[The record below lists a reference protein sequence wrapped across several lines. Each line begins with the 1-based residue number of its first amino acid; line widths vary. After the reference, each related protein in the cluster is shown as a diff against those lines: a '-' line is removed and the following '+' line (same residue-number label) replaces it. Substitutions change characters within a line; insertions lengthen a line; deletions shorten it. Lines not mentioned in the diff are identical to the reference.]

1 MSIQINV
8 ADAKARLSELLTR
21 VERGEQI
28 TLARAGRPIATLNP
42 VESRP
47 KRILGQ
53 HPEFAIPR
61 DELLAPMSEAELAEW
76 E

>member
-21 VERGEQI
+21 VEKGEQI
-28 TLARAGRPIATLNP
+28 TLARAGRPIATLP
-42 VESRP
+42 PMESAS

-61 DELLAPMSEAELAEW
+61 DEFLAPMSEAELAEW

>member
-21 VERGEQI
+21 VEKGEQI
-28 TLARAGRPIATLNP
+28 TLARAGRPIATLP
-42 VESRP
+42 PMESAS

-61 DELLAPMSEAELAEW
+61 DELLPPMNEAELAEW

>member
-28 TLARAGRPIATLNP
+28 TLARAGRPIATLSP
-42 VESRP
+42 VENAP

-61 DELLAPMSEAELAEW
+61 DELLPPMNEAELAEW

>member
-8 ADAKARLSELLTR
+8 ADTKARLSELLTR
-21 VERGEQI
+21 VEKGEQI
-28 TLARAGRPIATLNP
+28 TLARAGRPIATLP
-42 VESRP
+42 PMESAS

-61 DELLAPMSEAELAEW
+61 DEFLAPMSEAELAEW

>member
-42 VESRP
+42 VENAP

-53 HPEFAIPR
+53 QN
-61 DELLAPMSEAELAEW
+61 EAELAEW

>member
-21 VERGEQI
+21 VEKGEQI
-28 TLARAGRPIATLNP
+28 TLARAGQPIATLP
-42 VESRP
+42 PMESAS

-61 DELLAPMSEAELAEW
+61 DEFLAPMSEAELAEW